1 MHILLIEDNASII
14 ESLSYSLS
22 KAGYIIDYAKS
33 IKETEKHLSIKTP
46 NIILLDVTL
55 PDGTGFSLYANTI
68 KDKQIPTIFL
78 TAKDSE
84 NDIVKGLKLGAE
96 DYITKPFKTLELIT
110 RIDKVLSRFKSTN
123 TLIINDITYDKN
135 KMQIYKNKECISLT
149 PLEIKIVDLLFLNI
163 NKTVS
168 RAKIIDLI
176 WEYTGNDVDNHTVTV
191 YLKRIREKLDTNIIK
206 TIKGIGY
213 MVEQWKTIKS

>member
-176 WEYTGNDVDNHTVTV
+176 WEYTGNDVDDHTVTV

-213 MVEQWKTIKS
+213 MVEQ

>member
-1 MHILLIEDNASII
+1 MHILLIEDNTSII

-33 IKETEKHLSIKTP
+33 IKETEKYLSIKNP

-123 TLIINDITYDKN
+123 TLIIKDITYDKN

-176 WEYTGNDVDNHTVTV
+176 WEYTGNDVDDHTVTV

-213 MVEQWKTIKS
+213 MVEQ

>member
-1 MHILLIEDNASII
+1 MHILLVEDNISII
-14 ESLSYSLS
+14 ESLSYSLT
-22 KAGYIIDYAKS
+22 KVGYILDSTKS
-33 IKETEKHLSIKTP
+33 VRETEKYLRLKNP
-46 NIILLDVTL
+46 DLILLDVTL
-55 PDGTGFSLYANTI
+55 PDGTGFSLYVSAI

-123 TLIINDITYDKN
+123 IITIKDITYDKN

-176 WEYTGNDVDNHTVTV
+176 WEYTGNDVDDHTVTV
-191 YLKRIREKLDTNIIK
+191 YLKRIREKLDTQIIK

-213 MVEQWKTIKS
+213 MVEQ

>member
-33 IKETEKHLSIKTP
+33 IKETEKYLSIKTL

-55 PDGTGFSLYANTI
+55 PDGTGFSLYDNTI

-123 TLIINDITYDKN
+123 TLIIKDITYDKN

-176 WEYTGNDVDNHTVTV
+176 WEYTGNDVDDHTVTV

-213 MVEQWKTIKS
+213 MVEQ

>member
-1 MHILLIEDNASII
+1 MHILLIEDNTSII

-33 IKETEKHLSIKTP
+33 IKETEKYLSIKNP

-123 TLIINDITYDKN
+123 TLIIKDITYDKN
-135 KMQIYKNKECISLT
+135 KMQIYKNQECISLT

-176 WEYTGNDVDNHTVTV
+176 WEYTGNDVDDHTVTV

-213 MVEQWKTIKS
+213 MVEQ

>member
-1 MHILLIEDNASII
+1 
-14 ESLSYSLS
+14 
-22 KAGYIIDYAKS
+22 
-33 IKETEKHLSIKTP
+33 
-46 NIILLDVTL
+46 
-55 PDGTGFSLYANTI
+55 
-68 KDKQIPTIFL
+68 
-78 TAKDSE
+78 
-84 NDIVKGLKLGAE
+84 
-96 DYITKPFKTLELIT
+96 
-110 RIDKVLSRFKSTN
+110 
-123 TLIINDITYDKN
+123 
-135 KMQIYKNKECISLT
+135 MQIYKNKECISLT

-176 WEYTGNDVDNHTVTV
+176 WEYTGNDVDDHTVTV

>member
-1 MHILLIEDNASII
+1 MHILLIEDNTSII

-33 IKETEKHLSIKTP
+33 IKETEKYLSIKTP

-123 TLIINDITYDKN
+123 TLIIKDITYDKN

-176 WEYTGNDVDNHTVTV
+176 WEYTGNDVDDHTVTV

-206 TIKGIGY
+206 TLKGIGY

>member
-1 MHILLIEDNASII
+1 MHILLIEDNTSII

-33 IKETEKHLSIKTP
+33 IRETEKYLSIKTP

-123 TLIINDITYDKN
+123 TLIIKDITYD
-135 KMQIYKNKECISLT
+135 KNKECISLT

-176 WEYTGNDVDNHTVTV
+176 WEYTGNDVDDHTVTV

-213 MVEQWKTIKS
+213 MVEQ

>member
-1 MHILLIEDNASII
+1 MHILLIEDNTSII

-22 KAGYIIDYAKS
+22 KAGYIIDFAKS
-33 IKETEKHLSIKTP
+33 IKETEKYLSIKTP

-55 PDGTGFSLYANTI
+55 PDGTGFSLYANII

-123 TLIINDITYDKN
+123 TIIIKDITYDKN

-149 PLEIKIVDLLFLNI
+149 PLETKIVDLLFLNI

-176 WEYTGNDVDNHTVTV
+176 WEYTGNDVDDHTVTV

-213 MVEQWKTIKS
+213 MVEQ

>member
-1 MHILLIEDNASII
+1 MHILLIEDNTSII

-22 KAGYIIDYAKS
+22 KAGYIIDYTKS
-33 IKETEKHLSIKTP
+33 IKETEKYLSIKTP

-68 KDKQIPTIFL
+68 KEQQIPTIFL

-123 TLIINDITYDKN
+123 TIIIKDITYDKN
-135 KMQIYKNKECISLT
+135 KMQIYKNQECISLT

-176 WEYTGNDVDNHTVTV
+176 WEYTGNDVDDHTVTV

>member
-213 MVEQWKTIKS
+213 MVEQ

>member
-1 MHILLIEDNASII
+1 MHILLIEDNISII

-33 IKETEKHLSIKTP
+33 IKETEKYLSIKTP

-123 TLIINDITYDKN
+123 TLIIKDITYDKN
-135 KMQIYKNKECISLT
+135 KMQIYKNKEIHS
-149 PLEIKIVDLLFLNI
+149 LFLNI
-163 NKTVS
+163 NKIVS

-176 WEYTGNDVDNHTVTV
+176 WEYTGNDVDDHTVTV

-213 MVEQWKTIKS
+213 MVEQ

>member
-22 KAGYIIDYAKS
+22 KAGYITDYAKS

-78 TAKDSE
+78 TAKDGE

-123 TLIINDITYDKN
+123 TLIIKDITYDKN

-149 PLEIKIVDLLFLNI
+149 PLEIKIVDLLFLNV

-176 WEYTGNDVDNHTVTV
+176 WEYTGNDVDDHTVTV